1 MRHVAE
7 NHTFLQRARDLARIL
22 KMRSWTTTFVSGL
35 YDIGREAIDGRS
47 IRDYTK
53 WAELTL
59 KSIKDPFVFFLDK
72 SLRLKDT
79 LLKMRSPVGP
89 IQIIETSLNEIP
101 MSKYY
106 DQVKRILEHPL
117 PLKYPKDITNILPYY
132 VLIQYSKFG
141 WLEKTISANLF
152 KTAQFSWIDA
162 GFSRFYDT
170 EKTYTSIKAETGQF
184 YCKVNDKESIIAG
197 LNPETYIT
205 TNECILQGGLWVM
218 SPNSFPTVKNE
229 VMRIWEVEMLSKGR
243 IDNEQIALALT
254 CKTNR
259 SVFQLVPDMFAK
271 FFSVIC

>member
-1 MRHVAE
+1 
-7 NHTFLQRARDLARIL
+7 
-22 KMRSWTTTFVSGL
+22 
-35 YDIGREAIDGRS
+35 
-47 IRDYTK
+47 
-53 WAELTL
+53 
-59 KSIKDPFVFFLDK
+59 
-72 SLRLKDT
+72 
-79 LLKMRSPVGP
+79 MRSPVGP